1 MPSGRPSAATLTTRI
16 VGAFSLD
23 TSVFEA
29 AGFRF
34 DDGPLKH
41 LASQLP
47 PWLQLWMPSVVMSE
61 VERHRTENISRGLQ
75 QAQSGLQELHR
86 HAGLGLG
93 FDVRES
99 VLLPLV
105 QERANKLFEDQMQ
118 KFLKNHSGQ
127 VLKPAYEDF
136 GLELFD
142 RYFSNCPP
150 FGAGKDK
157 KYEFPDAASL
167 LMLERHAVEKGVK
180 AVVVSKDA
188 GWRAFAEGSA
198 NIYCVSSIAA
208 LTEMFVSHT
217 PEANQIRSHLGHL
230 LANPTSSFL
239 FATKAIL
246 ESGLRSLPWRLIVP
260 ASYRHDVET
269 TVIETTLNQF
279 EFRPNAI
286 GVWVTSSEHDACV
299 AETVIDVDVTLLV
312 SLVIFEVNEIGN
324 RVEIE
329 TIRSMINH
337 RFEVKLQMEMTG
349 NLKTSSIE
357 TNISKMELGDS
368 TVQVPI
374 DRESLGRKWMNVP
387 VIVNG
392 LEDLEDDIPF

>member
-1 MPSGRPSAATLTTRI
+1 
-16 VGAFSLD
+16 
-23 TSVFEA
+23 
-29 AGFRF
+29 
-34 DDGPLKH
+34 
-41 LASQLP
+41 
-47 PWLQLWMPSVVMSE
+47 
-61 VERHRTENISRGLQ
+61 
-75 QAQSGLQELHR
+75 
-86 HAGLGLG
+86 
-93 FDVRES
+93 
-99 VLLPLV
+99 
-105 QERANKLFEDQMQ
+105 
-118 KFLKNHSGQ
+118 
-127 VLKPAYEDF
+127 
-136 GLELFD
+136 
-142 RYFSNCPP
+142 
-150 FGAGKDK
+150 
-157 KYEFPDAASL
+157 
-167 LMLERHAVEKGVK
+167 
-180 AVVVSKDA
+180 
-188 GWRAFAEGSA
+188 
-198 NIYCVSSIAA
+198 
-208 LTEMFVSHT
+208 
-217 PEANQIRSHLGHL
+217 
-230 LANPTSSFL
+230 
-239 FATKAIL
+239 
-246 ESGLRSLPWRLIVP
+246 VP

-392 LEDLEDDIPF
+392 FEDLEDDIPF